1 MSVRAMLARVQRL
14 ELTGG
19 TALARLIGPLDEFD
33 AFIREG
39 VAMGKLDPTDA
50 PFVLACVRH
59 WVTIAP

>member
-1 MSVRAMLARVQRL
+1 MLARVQRL

-33 AFIREG
+33 AFIRDG
-39 VAMGKLDPTDA
+39 VAMGKLDSTDA
-50 PFVLACVRH
+50 PIVLACVRR